1 MKNIFSTKSVSKS
14 VKNSAKNA
22 KSKITIQ
29 SRVYR
34 YLQNKNVDEKVGD
47 KIERDIQNWRNAQ
60 QNKRLIEIDT
70 QINALREE
78 RDKIAAA

>member
-34 YLQNKNVDEKVGD
+34 YLQNKNVDEKVVD